1 MVLLKDS
8 KNIGLWWAEFTGLGP
23 IFEKSNFLLG
33 KYNISWWIIF
43 HTYNFFYSHKL
54 FFMQKRHFFLCQWRF
69 PSPIS
74 PPMITN
80 KHNTIPGDPN
90 SYKNIFLKN
99 WEYKCTQSL
108 GKRGNTQA
116 LAKNLKSWIP
126 CSTINDEA
134 CNLIHDHQPLNNS
147 NNNY

>member
-1 MVLLKDS
+1 
-8 KNIGLWWAEFTGLGP
+8 
-23 IFEKSNFLLG
+23 
-33 KYNISWWIIF
+33 
-43 HTYNFFYSHKL
+43 
-54 FFMQKRHFFLCQWRF
+54 MQKRHFFLCQWRF

-74 PPMITN
+74 PPIITS
-80 KHNTIPGDPN
+80 KHNTVPGDPN

-147 NNNY
+147 NKKLLIIQQFYESQSFNNF